1 MIGEEIKRIYHQ
13 NKEELNINSTMDML
27 LLEFYM
33 DAEEDVIHEYMATIY
48 DKLSFYVNDYSGLY
62 GLTNVA
68 NLCGML
74 NSEFGTYSTF
84 LEQLINKVE
93 ENIMDIVKSNLSN
106 SLDPLKGV
114 FGGAR
119 FLTNF
124 YHKNTLSEKLVYIE
138 REIEKILNKKQAFSS
153 LYIEKEFIKDDEK
166 ELFPFGYLDMGL
178 AHGLAGQL
186 FFLSSIYK
194 KNKDLKTKKIIQK
207 IISFYEMHQYGNE
220 GVFPSYIYKEKQKI
234 YSGAT
239 KEESWCY
246 GFPGIANAL
255 YTAAMCIGDDKRC
268 ADLLELVTRKIIG
281 KTEFEISE
289 SIFCHGYAGL
299 YAIISNLG
307 DISQEKSFC
316 SYKKNLAHMINSSL
330 QKDISKLNFESKQQ
344 NKIFSRIDGL
354 LSSVLPIFVDN
365 SKHSAEYY
373 RQIVLLK

>member
-1 MIGEEIKRIYHQ
+1 MENYKLIGEEIKRIYHQ

-194 KNKDLKTKKIIQK
+194 KNKDLKTKK
-207 IISFYEMHQYGNE
+207 
-220 GVFPSYIYKEKQKI
+220 
-234 YSGAT
+234 
-239 KEESWCY
+239 
-246 GFPGIANAL
+246 
-255 YTAAMCIGDDKRC
+255 
-268 ADLLELVTRKIIG
+268 
-281 KTEFEISE
+281 
-289 SIFCHGYAGL
+289 
-299 YAIISNLG
+299 
-307 DISQEKSFC
+307 
-316 SYKKNLAHMINSSL
+316 
-330 QKDISKLNFESKQQ
+330 
-344 NKIFSRIDGL
+344 
-354 LSSVLPIFVDN
+354 
-365 SKHSAEYY
+365 
-373 RQIVLLK
+373 

>member
-1 MIGEEIKRIYHQ
+1 MENYKLIGEEIKRIYHQ

-186 FFLSSIYK
+186 FFFK
-194 KNKDLKTKKIIQK
+194 
-207 IISFYEMHQYGNE
+207 FY
-220 GVFPSYIYKEKQKI
+220 I
-234 YSGAT
+234 
-239 KEESWCY
+239 
-246 GFPGIANAL
+246 
-255 YTAAMCIGDDKRC
+255 
-268 ADLLELVTRKIIG
+268 
-281 KTEFEISE
+281 
-289 SIFCHGYAGL
+289 
-299 YAIISNLG
+299 
-307 DISQEKSFC
+307 QEK
-316 SYKKNLAHMINSSL
+316 
-330 QKDISKLNFESKQQ
+330 
-344 NKIFSRIDGL
+344 
-354 LSSVLPIFVDN
+354 
-365 SKHSAEYY
+365 
-373 RQIVLLK
+373 

>member
-1 MIGEEIKRIYHQ
+1 MMENYKLIGEEIKRIYHQ

-186 FFLSSIYK
+186 FFFK
-194 KNKDLKTKKIIQK
+194 
-207 IISFYEMHQYGNE
+207 FY
-220 GVFPSYIYKEKQKI
+220 I
-234 YSGAT
+234 
-239 KEESWCY
+239 
-246 GFPGIANAL
+246 
-255 YTAAMCIGDDKRC
+255 
-268 ADLLELVTRKIIG
+268 
-281 KTEFEISE
+281 
-289 SIFCHGYAGL
+289 
-299 YAIISNLG
+299 
-307 DISQEKSFC
+307 QEK
-316 SYKKNLAHMINSSL
+316 
-330 QKDISKLNFESKQQ
+330 
-344 NKIFSRIDGL
+344 
-354 LSSVLPIFVDN
+354 
-365 SKHSAEYY
+365 
-373 RQIVLLK
+373 

>member
-1 MIGEEIKRIYHQ
+1 MMENYKLIGEEIKRIYHQ

-186 FFLSSIYK
+186 FF
-194 KNKDLKTKKIIQK
+194 
-207 IISFYEMHQYGNE
+207 
-220 GVFPSYIYKEKQKI
+220 
-234 YSGAT
+234 
-239 KEESWCY
+239 
-246 GFPGIANAL
+246 
-255 YTAAMCIGDDKRC
+255 
-268 ADLLELVTRKIIG
+268 
-281 KTEFEISE
+281 
-289 SIFCHGYAGL
+289 
-299 YAIISNLG
+299 
-307 DISQEKSFC
+307 
-316 SYKKNLAHMINSSL
+316 
-330 QKDISKLNFESKQQ
+330 
-344 NKIFSRIDGL
+344 
-354 LSSVLPIFVDN
+354 
-365 SKHSAEYY
+365 
-373 RQIVLLK
+373 

>member
-1 MIGEEIKRIYHQ
+1 MENYKLIGEEIKRIYHQ

-186 FFLSSIYK
+186 FF
-194 KNKDLKTKKIIQK
+194 
-207 IISFYEMHQYGNE
+207 
-220 GVFPSYIYKEKQKI
+220 
-234 YSGAT
+234 
-239 KEESWCY
+239 
-246 GFPGIANAL
+246 
-255 YTAAMCIGDDKRC
+255 
-268 ADLLELVTRKIIG
+268 
-281 KTEFEISE
+281 
-289 SIFCHGYAGL
+289 
-299 YAIISNLG
+299 
-307 DISQEKSFC
+307 
-316 SYKKNLAHMINSSL
+316 
-330 QKDISKLNFESKQQ
+330 
-344 NKIFSRIDGL
+344 
-354 LSSVLPIFVDN
+354 
-365 SKHSAEYY
+365 
-373 RQIVLLK
+373 

>member
-153 LYIEKEFIKDDEK
+153 LY
-166 ELFPFGYLDMGL
+166 
-178 AHGLAGQL
+178 
-186 FFLSSIYK
+186 
-194 KNKDLKTKKIIQK
+194 
-207 IISFYEMHQYGNE
+207 
-220 GVFPSYIYKEKQKI
+220 
-234 YSGAT
+234 
-239 KEESWCY
+239 
-246 GFPGIANAL
+246 
-255 YTAAMCIGDDKRC
+255 
-268 ADLLELVTRKIIG
+268 
-281 KTEFEISE
+281 
-289 SIFCHGYAGL
+289 
-299 YAIISNLG
+299 
-307 DISQEKSFC
+307 
-316 SYKKNLAHMINSSL
+316 
-330 QKDISKLNFESKQQ
+330 
-344 NKIFSRIDGL
+344 
-354 LSSVLPIFVDN
+354 
-365 SKHSAEYY
+365 
-373 RQIVLLK
+373 

>member
-33 DAEEDVIHEYMATIY
+33 DAEEDVIHEYMTTIY

-166 ELFPFGYLDMGL
+166 ELFPFG
-178 AHGLAGQL
+178 
-186 FFLSSIYK
+186 
-194 KNKDLKTKKIIQK
+194 
-207 IISFYEMHQYGNE
+207 
-220 GVFPSYIYKEKQKI
+220 
-234 YSGAT
+234 
-239 KEESWCY
+239 
-246 GFPGIANAL
+246 
-255 YTAAMCIGDDKRC
+255 
-268 ADLLELVTRKIIG
+268 
-281 KTEFEISE
+281 
-289 SIFCHGYAGL
+289 
-299 YAIISNLG
+299 
-307 DISQEKSFC
+307 
-316 SYKKNLAHMINSSL
+316 
-330 QKDISKLNFESKQQ
+330 
-344 NKIFSRIDGL
+344 
-354 LSSVLPIFVDN
+354 
-365 SKHSAEYY
+365 
-373 RQIVLLK
+373 

>member
-1 MIGEEIKRIYHQ
+1 MENYKLIGEEIKRIYHQ

-33 DAEEDVIHEYMATIY
+33 DAEEDVIHEYMTTIY

-186 FFLSSIYK
+186 FFFK
-194 KNKDLKTKKIIQK
+194 
-207 IISFYEMHQYGNE
+207 FY
-220 GVFPSYIYKEKQKI
+220 I
-234 YSGAT
+234 
-239 KEESWCY
+239 
-246 GFPGIANAL
+246 
-255 YTAAMCIGDDKRC
+255 
-268 ADLLELVTRKIIG
+268 
-281 KTEFEISE
+281 
-289 SIFCHGYAGL
+289 
-299 YAIISNLG
+299 
-307 DISQEKSFC
+307 QEK
-316 SYKKNLAHMINSSL
+316 
-330 QKDISKLNFESKQQ
+330 
-344 NKIFSRIDGL
+344 
-354 LSSVLPIFVDN
+354 
-365 SKHSAEYY
+365 
-373 RQIVLLK
+373 